1 LKDLRD
7 ESRLYAWRA
16 ETMARTQLASSS
28 TTLSCLLAT
37 PSFLVASAIPFV
49 CSKTKSLI
57 RHVGILCTLCRQVFI
72 ATMCSLSLVSCGGGG
87 GENGQS
93 ATGAAMPGLSLVA
106 GMLGGSGN
114 IDGPTG
120 RFLGPEGVAVDLAGN
135 LYIAD
140 YGNDTIRKR
149 TPDGVIT
156 TIAGSAGTSG
166 WVDGI
171 GSEARFAQPSSI
183 ALDGMGN
190 IYVSDNNGLR
200 MITPSGVVTTFVQQS
215 GPPLLDL
222 AGLAVDSAGFVYVAG
237 GGANLVYKIL
247 PAAGAVG
254 ILAGTGKYGSADGPG
269 AQATFSYVADVKLDR
284 AGNVY
289 VADEE
294 NCTIR
299 RISPSGVVTTVAG
312 TAGLS
317 GAADGVGAAAL
328 FAGPIGIAVDAT
340 GTIYVADEGT
350 YRAFNN
356 TIRKISVDSVV
367 STLAGKVGVNTPM
380 DGVGVA
386 ASFADPRGIAVDGSG
401 TVFVA
406 DAGASTIRQV
416 TPMGAVTT
424 IAGSLPAIGAVDGDG
439 SMTRFNNPQNVAVD
453 GSSTIYVADTGNNL
467 IRKITPAGVTTTL
480 AGLAGV
486 DGMADGTLT
495 SATFSSPVGIAL
507 GPGGAVYVA
516 DAGSHLIRKISPNG
530 TVVTVAGAGWPTAI
544 NGFGYSQP
552 GSLPVA
558 IAVDGSGNMY
568 VADQGMNIIRKVSS
582 DGIDSVLTN
591 AAAPMGV
598 AVDSAGNLY
607 VSDSGSQTI
616 RRITTSGQDTI
627 LAGSRGSSGA
637 VDGNGAAASFNNPGP
652 LSVDKSGNVYVADTG
667 NQLVRRVTAGGA
679 VTVIAGQA
687 GSMGVLLGDLPG
699 SLNVPS
705 GMAIDGK
712 GALYTTC
719 ENSVLKIQLP

>member
-1 LKDLRD
+1 MTLLHPLVKEYAALSVQ
-7 ESRLYAWRA
+7 ESRMEQR
-16 ETMARTQLASSS
+16 S
-28 TTLSCLLAT
+28 
-37 PSFLVASAIPFV
+37 PSVVLPLCAAA
-49 CSKTKSLI
+49 
-57 RHVGILCTLCRQVFI
+57 GILYKLCRRVFI
-72 ATMCSLSLVSCGGGG
+72 ATICSLSLVSCGGGG
-87 GENGQS
+87 GDSGQS
-93 ATGAAMPGLSLVA
+93 ATSMPVPGLTLVA

-120 RFLGPEGVAVDLAGN
+120 RFLGPEGVAVDSAGN

-156 TIAGSAGTSG
+156 TLAGSAGMSG
-166 WVDGI
+166 GVDGI
-171 GSEARFAQPSSI
+171 GSEARFAQPSAI
-183 ALDGMGN
+183 ALDGAGN

-200 MITPSGVVTTFVQQS
+200 MITPGGVVTTFTQQS
-215 GPPLLDL
+215 GPPLLGL
-222 AGLAVDSAGFVYVAG
+222 AGLAVDAAGFVYVAG
-237 GGANLVYKIL
+237 EDSYMVYKIL
-247 PAAGAVG
+247 PAAGAVA
-254 ILAGTGKYGSADGPG
+254 ILAGTGQYGSADGPA
-269 AQATFSYVADVKLDR
+269 AQATFAYVAAVALDKG
-284 AGNVY
+284 GNVY
-289 VADEE
+289 VADRD
-294 NCTIR
+294 NCTVR
-299 RISPSGVVTTVAG
+299 RISPNGFVTTVAG
-312 TAGLS
+312 TAGLC
-317 GAADGVGAAAL
+317 GAADGVGAAAR
-328 FAGPIGIAVDAT
+328 FAGPAGIALDPT
-340 GTIYVADEGT
+340 GAVYVTDEGT
-350 YRAFNN
+350 YSAFNN
-356 TIRKISVDSVV
+356 TIRKISVDGVV
-367 STLAGKVGVNTPM
+367 STIAGKVGVNTPV

-386 ASFADPRGIAVDGSG
+386 ASFADPRGIAVDSSG

-406 DAGASTIRQV
+406 DTGASTIRQV

-424 IAGSLPAIGAVDGDG
+424 IAGSLPATGAVDGDG
-439 SMTRFNNPQNVAVD
+439 SMARFNNPQNVAVD
-453 GSSTIYVADTGNNL
+453 GSGTIYVADTGNNL
-467 IRKITPAGVTTTL
+467 IRKITPAGVTTRL
-480 AGLAGV
+480 AGIAGV
-486 DGMADGTLT
+486 DGEADGTLT

-530 TVVTVAGAGWPTAI
+530 TIVTVAGAGWPTAI

-607 VSDSGSQTI
+607 VSDSGNQTI
-616 RRITTSGQDTI
+616 RKITTSGQDTV
-627 LAGSRGSSGA
+627 LAGSPGSSGA

-652 LSVDKSGNVYVADTG
+652 LSVDGSGNVYVADTG
-667 NQLVRRVTAGGA
+667 NQLVRRVTAAGV
-679 VTVIAGQA
+679 VTTIAGRA

-699 SLNVPS
+699 SLNVPA
-705 GMAIDGK
+705 GMAIDGN